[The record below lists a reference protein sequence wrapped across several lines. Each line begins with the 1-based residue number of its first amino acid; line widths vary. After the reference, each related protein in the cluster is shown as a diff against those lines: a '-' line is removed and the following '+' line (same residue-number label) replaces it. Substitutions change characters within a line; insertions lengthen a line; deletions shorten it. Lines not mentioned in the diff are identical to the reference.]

1 MTTIID
7 AGGPTVSPRVVASL
21 AADLQGQVIL
31 PGHDE
36 YDRARRVW
44 NGAIDRHPALVV
56 RCAAAADVQ
65 AAVRFARE
73 QDLLIAVRGG
83 GHNVAGTGT
92 CDGGIV
98 IDLSPMK
105 EARVDSAARAAWA
118 QPGLLWRELDAQTQA
133 YGLAV
138 TGGIVSTTGVAG
150 FTLGGGIGWLHRP
163 FGLTVDNLLAAD
175 VVTAAGELVRAS
187 EDSNPDLLWGL
198 RGGGGNFGIVT
209 TFEFRQHPVGPELM
223 AGLVFY
229 RAADLVPVV
238 RGYRE
243 IMASAPDEL
252 TLFLV
257 LRRAPAAPFLPPDVH
272 GKPVV
277 AVVGCYAGTLDEG
290 ARALAPLGTLAPPV
304 ANVIQPRAYV
314 QFQSML
320 DGSWAEGFGNYWKA
334 EYLTGIPDEALDI
347 LAEHLQDI
355 TSPLSDFKFA
365 ALGGAAG
372 RVPPDATAFAHRTAP
387 FILNINSRWSLPGDP
402 EPHVAWTRR
411 LWEAMQPFSAGGV
424 YVNFMGDEG
433 SDRVR
438 AAYGEATYRRLVALK
453 NTYDPDNAF
462 RLNQNI
468 PPDRTAAG

>member
-1 MTTIID
+1 MTTIMG
-7 AGGPTVSPRVVASL
+7 AGGPAVSSGAVAAL
-21 AADLQGQVIL
+21 AEGLQGQVIL

-44 NGAIDRHPALVV
+44 NGSIDRHPALVV
-56 RCAAAADVQ
+56 RCAEVADVQ

-73 QDLLIAVRGG
+73 RDLLIAVRGG
-83 GHNVAGTGT
+83 GHNIAGSGT
-92 CDGGIV
+92 CHGGMV

-105 EARVDSAARAAWA
+105 GVRVDPATRMAWA

-163 FGLTVDNLLAAD
+163 YGLTVDNLVAAD
-175 VVTAAGELVRAS
+175 VVTAAGDLLRAS
-187 EDSNPDLLWGL
+187 EDSNPDVLWGL

-257 LRRAPAAPFLPPDVH
+257 LRRAPAAPFLPPEVH
-272 GKPVV
+272 GQPVV
-277 AVVGCYAGTLDEG
+277 AVVGCYAGPLDDG
-290 ARALAPLGTLAPPV
+290 ARAMAPLGTLAPPI

-320 DGSWAEGFGNYWKA
+320 DGSWTAGFGNYWKA
-334 EYLTGIPDEALDI
+334 EYLTGIPDAALDI
-347 LAEHLQDI
+347 LAEHLHEI
-355 TSPLSDFKFA
+355 TSALSDFKFA

-387 FILNINSRWSLPGDP
+387 FILNINSRWALPGDP

-438 AAYGEATYRRLVALK
+438 AAYGEPTYRRLVTLK

-468 PPDRTAAG
+468 PPDPKPAG